1 MVSVGNF
8 PFKILQGE
16 TGGACSVKE
25 IGLSKMAVAAENID
39 TRADVSAC

>member
-8 PFKILQGE
+8 FLQDLARGSWRSLLYE
-16 TGGACSVKE
+16 RDW
-25 IGLSKMAVAAENID
+25 LSKMAVATENID